1 MDLIKII
8 DKHTETALKEAEEI
22 KQISETMRGFALM
35 QNDKVKKMLD
45 DTSSLLYQV
54 ARSIE
59 DSDRGDDGD
68 GPSKIVPFDP
78 TKR

>member
-68 GPSKIVPFDP
+68 EPSKIVPFDP

>member
-68 GPSKIVPFDP
+68 EPNKIVPFDP